1 LEEIVLD
8 IHLPHGKL
16 LGIKEFFLHLFTIT
30 IGLLIAL
37 SLEGWVEHV
46 HHRHL
51 AREAEDGLRAEIAN
65 NVHEVVRQR
74 QMIKNGQ
81 KKLEADLKI
90 LAELRAHP
98 HAKMGH
104 IDLLIGMGG
113 FDDMA
118 WKNAQSTGAL
128 ALMQYKDVQNFSDI
142 YIYQDVYFRTVM
154 NSINDLG
161 IASSL
166 LISSPDGWVPS
177 PAQIDMETDRIGK
190 VQYDLVL
197 LSGVVDNLDRAYQK
211 FESEHK

>member
-1 LEEIVLD
+1 MLD

-16 LGIKEFFLHLFTIT
+16 LGIKDFFLHLFTIT

-37 SLEGWVEHV
+37 SLEGWVEYE

-51 AREAEDGLRAEIAN
+51 AHQAEESLRAEIAN
-65 NVHEVVRQR
+65 NAHEVIRQR
-74 QMIKNGQ
+74 QMIKDGQ
-81 KKLEADLKI
+81 KKLDTDLKI
-90 LAELRAHP
+90 LEELRAHP

-104 IDLLIGMGG
+104 IDLSIEMGG

-118 WKNAQSTGAL
+118 WKNAQNTGAL
-128 ALMQYKDVQNFSDI
+128 TFMQYKDAQDFSEI
-142 YIYQDVYFRTVM
+142 YIYQDVYFTTVL
-154 NSINDLG
+154 NSLNDRG
-161 IASSL
+161 NATSL
-166 LISSPDGWVPS
+166 FISSPDGWVPS

-197 LSGVVDNLDRAYQK
+197 LSGVVDNLDRAYKK